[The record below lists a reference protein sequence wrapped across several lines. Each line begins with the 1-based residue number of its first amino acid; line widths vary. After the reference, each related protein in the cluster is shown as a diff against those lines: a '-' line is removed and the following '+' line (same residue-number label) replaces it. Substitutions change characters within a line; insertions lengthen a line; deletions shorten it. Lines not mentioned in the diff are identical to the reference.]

1 MTGTLPSGR
10 APAAGPLNRL
20 QPQTYDAAQTGSGSQ
35 TFTTTET
42 DSAGCTISF
51 TTATAA
57 TCIVQGTGDFAIGT
71 ASASVVAI
79 GRLNVDGVTVSSGRE
94 MHQRADSVGGST
106 CSGLWRFT
114 VAAAGAHI
122 VKLRLLKSGA
132 GGVMQANDNHTQIVL
147 TVYEVVS

>member
-1 MTGTLPSGR
+1 MTGTLPAGR
-10 APAAGPLNRL
+10 APTAATVNRL
-20 QPQTYDAAQTGSGSQ
+20 QPTPLDACQTGSGSQ

-57 TCIVQGTGDFAIGT
+57 TCVVQGTGDFAVGT
-71 ASASVVAI
+71 AAASVVAI
-79 GRLNVDGVTVSSGRE
+79 GRLNVDGVTVSTGRE

-106 CSGLWRFT
+106 CSGLWKFT
-114 VAAAGAHI
+114 LAAAGPHI
-122 VKLRLLKSGA
+122 VKLRLIKSGA

-147 TVYEVVS
+147 TVFEVVS